1 MKSTIFYAQ
10 WPGIKEED
18 LIVETNQLGRIDYK
32 RIYKNGSGE
41 FSNQAI
47 FTKLQGWTVMEQ
59 LIQRG
64 REDILKHTKF
74 ISSNGKE
81 YTLEKL
87 LNGLDNIEF
96 RK

>member
-1 MKSTIFYAQ
+1 
-10 WPGIKEED
+10 
-18 LIVETNQLGRIDYK
+18 
-32 RIYKNGSGE
+32 
-41 FSNQAI
+41 
-47 FTKLQGWTVMEQ
+47 MEQ